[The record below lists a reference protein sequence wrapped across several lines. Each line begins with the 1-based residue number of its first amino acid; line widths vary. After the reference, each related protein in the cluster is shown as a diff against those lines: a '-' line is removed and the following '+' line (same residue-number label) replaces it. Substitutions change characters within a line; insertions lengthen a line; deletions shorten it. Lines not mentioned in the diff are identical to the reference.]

1 MSHVIVLGAGV
12 IGLSSALLIQAQG
25 YQVTILARDFPGPF
39 ETIDTKTQINYTSP
53 WGGAHNRMVP
63 PTNAVEEREHA
74 MSIATFRRMRALH
87 GRHPEAGLSFMKGI
101 EYLEAPGPQYLAITD
116 EKAKEMGM
124 ERFRLLKPEEL
135 PGKVKWG
142 CEYDTWCVNP
152 MVYCS
157 FLLRR
162 FVFAGGKVVKR
173 EVREPVEIFAI
184 TELGPVDVVVN
195 ASGNGFGDKNVFIT
209 RGITTPRHLAS
220 FAVLTESAGQTCLVD
235 NNTCSATITRQNAD
249 GTWAFC
255 IPRNFDGGTII
266 GGTKEP
272 NDWNP
277 NPSPETRARLL
288 RTFTAAFPQVLG
300 DVNELKVIQDIVGRR
315 PTRKGGM
322 RLEKEAV
329 TRDKC
334 IIHAYGLGGRGY
346 ELSWGVAEGVM
357 KLLAENTK
365 TARHTRL

>member
-1 MSHVIVLGAGV
+1 MSHVVVLGAGV
-12 IGLSSALLIQAQG
+12 IGLSSALLIQGQG
-25 YQVTILARDFPGPF
+25 HQVTILARDFPGPF
-39 ETIDTKTQINYTSP
+39 ETIDPKTQINYTSP

-74 MSIATFRRMRALH
+74 ISIATFRRMRALH
-87 GRHPEAGLSFMKGI
+87 DRHPEAGLSFMKGI
-101 EYLEAPGPQYLAITD
+101 EYLEAPGPQYLAIT
-116 EKAKEMGM
+116 EEIAKEMGM

-135 PGKVKWG
+135 PEKVKWG

-152 MVYCS
+152 VVYCS

-173 EVREPVEIFAI
+173 EVRDPVEIFAI
-184 TELGPVDVVVN
+184 TELGPVNVVVN
-195 ASGNGFGDKNVFIT
+195 ASGSGFGDENVFIT
-209 RGITTPRHLAS
+209 RVA
-220 FAVLTESAGQTCLVD
+220 

-249 GTWAFC
+249 GAWAFC

-288 RTFTAAFPQVLG
+288 RTFTTAFPQVMG
-300 DVNELKVIQDIVGRR
+300 DVNELRVIQDIVGRR

-357 KLLAENTK
+357 KLLAEHAKST
-365 TARHTRL
+365 RHSRL

>member
-1 MSHVIVLGAGV
+1 MLRTASAGV

-25 YQVTILARDFPGPF
+25 HQVTILAREFPGPF
-39 ETIDTKTQINYTSP
+39 ETIDPKTQINYTSP

-74 MSIATFRRMRALH
+74 MSIVTFRRMRALH
-87 GRHPEAGLSFMKGI
+87 EHHPEAGLSFMKGI
-101 EYLEAPGPQYLAITD
+101 EYLEAPGPQYLAITE

-135 PGKVKWG
+135 PEKVKWG

-173 EVREPVEIFAI
+173 EVRDPVEIFAI

-195 ASGNGFGDKNVFIT
+195 ASGSG
-209 RGITTPRHLAS
+209 
-220 FAVLTESAGQTCLVD
+220 
-235 NNTCSATITRQNAD
+235 QNAD
-249 GTWAFC
+249 GGWTFC

-277 NPSPETRARLL
+277 NPLPETRARLL
-288 RTFTAAFPQVLG
+288 RTFTMAFPQVMG

-322 RLEKEAV
+322 RLEKDAI

-346 ELSWGVAEGVM
+346 ELSWGVAEGVL
-357 KLLAENTK
+357 KLLAEHTK
-365 TARHTRL
+365 ATRHIRL